1 MTAADVAM
9 ANKHQDIASL
19 IRESAATEP
28 VTEDSDDLQVRRL
41 LYTHF
46 CNMPRILRWCHGLE
60 VMYSWRKV
68 YYIQCHSLAHK
79 IIII

>member
-28 VTEDSDDLQVRRL
+28 VTEDSDDLQVRRFTYTHFKNIMQYATDSDVVSWYGSDVFMEKGL
-41 LYTHF
+41 LYTVSQF
-46 CNMPRILRWCHGLE
+46 
-60 VMYSWRKV
+60 ST
-68 YYIQCHSLAHK
+68 
-79 IIII
+79 